1 MNIQQQID
9 AVGLV
14 PVLRNAAAEKC
25 AQELAAV
32 IHDKAARQAVFEAF
46 AKAHPDL
53 KAWEAQALRGRAFC
67 IANAA
72 QRAAAAKPSH
82 VEWVGEIYSELEAL
96 GPCTRSDAQGIAD
109 GQQFVLAQQ
118 WGLGATAKDAAAA
131 VLKAATVKP

>member
-9 AVGLV
+9 AAGLV

-25 AQELAAV
+25 AQDIAAV

-72 QRAAAAKPSH
+72 QRAGAVKPSH
-82 VEWVGEIYSELEAL
+82 TEWMGEIYNELETL
-96 GPCTRSDAQGIAD
+96 TPCTRSDAQAIAD
-109 GQQFVLAQQ
+109 GQQFELARQ
-118 WGLGATAKDAAAA
+118 WGLGSTAKDAAAA
-131 VLKAATVKP
+131 ILKAATVK